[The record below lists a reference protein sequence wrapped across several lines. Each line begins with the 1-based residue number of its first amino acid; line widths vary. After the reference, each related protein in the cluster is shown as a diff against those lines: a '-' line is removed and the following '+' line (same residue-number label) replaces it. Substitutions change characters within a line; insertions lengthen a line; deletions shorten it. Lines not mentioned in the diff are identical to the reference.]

1 MLKKIKNLLFSS
13 GRTFNLA
20 VYNELAYIFNSKTER
35 MLFFYL
41 PFLTILILWWLFFP
55 GAIRKIPVGVLDYSQ
70 SYYSRELVRLVNASP
85 SVEVVKYYPD
95 ALQAQEALNN
105 TEIFALLVIP
115 DHFST
120 KIKSAQSNSVLLKV
134 NGQYGTHS
142 EIIKSAF
149 SDIVLAFST
158 GIKLAVIEKSTA
170 SGAEYARKL
179 ALPLLPSAKMD
190 ANLELN
196 YQKFLATAL
205 LPSVLHIFA
214 AMAGAYS
221 FGRNLRDKTLDTWYF
236 SCAEKKTFFLFF
248 FALSGKSFPALVI
261 FCFWG
266 VLSIFIISS
275 ITFPSVGNLITMSIA
290 IIDMLF
296 LSVWMGIFLTALC
309 KSLRMGL
316 SLSGFLSSPAFSFS
330 GASFPTVAMPAGA
343 HFIALCLP
351 MSHFIKIQVNQLIL
365 HAPPL
370 YAMKTIFYI
379 GLSGTILNVLSII
392 LAYAL
397 LNDPKQWG
405 RR

>member
-1 MLKKIKNLLFSS
+1 MFKKIKNFFFAS
-13 GRTFNLA
+13 GKTFNLA
-20 VYNELAYIFNSKTER
+20 VYNELSYIFQSRTER

-41 PFLTILILWWLFFP
+41 PLLSLLILWWIFFP

-70 SYYSRELVRLVNASP
+70 SYYSRELVRLANASP
-85 SVEVVKYYPD
+85 SVEIIKYYDD
-95 ALQAQEALNN
+95 ALQAQKALNDI
-105 TEIFALLVIP
+105 EIFALLVIP

-158 GIKLAVIEKSTA
+158 GIKLAVIEKSG
-170 SGAEYARKL
+170 SGANYARNL
-179 ALPLLPSAKMD
+179 ALPLLPSVKMD

-214 AMAGAYS
+214 AMAGAYA
-221 FGRNLRDKTLDTWYF
+221 FGRNLRDKTLDLWYF
-236 SCAEKKTFFLFF
+236 ACAEKKSLFLFF
-248 FALSGKSFPALVI
+248 FALSGKVFPALVI
-261 FCFWG
+261 FSFWG
-266 VLSIFIISS
+266 VLAIFITSS
-275 ITFPSVGNLITMSIA
+275 ITFPSIGNIITMSIA

-296 LSVWMGIFLTALC
+296 LSVWLGVFLTTLF

-330 GASFPTVAMPAGA
+330 GASFPAVAMPAGA
-343 HFIALCLP
+343 HFISSCLP
-351 MSHFIKIQVNQLIL
+351 MTYFIKIQVGQLIL
-365 HAPPL
+365 HASPI
-370 YAMKTIFYI
+370 YAMQTIFYF
-379 GLSGTILNVLSII
+379 GLIGTILSLLSVI
-392 LAYAL
+392 LAYGL
-397 LNDPKQWG
+397 LNSPKDWG
-405 RR
+405 KR